1 MSIYTNYPKLKR
13 FESIFEKTIN
23 LLVKTYLNGGKL
35 LICGNGG
42 SAADSMHIVGELH
55 KGFCLKRKLDL
66 ENQADFMDKQDGEYL
81 FNNLQ
86 DGYPAISLVSEAAL
100 LSAISNDNG
109 FDLSFA
115 QQVWTLGQEK
125 DILLAISTSGNSRN
139 VVLAAEVA
147 KIKKMTVIGLTGEK
161 IDTKLKK
168 YSDIYINVPEN
179 ETYRVQEL
187 HLPIYHFLCKQVEQR
202 LFK

>member
-42 SAADSMHIVGELH
+42 SAADSMHIVGELQ